1 MKTKSS
7 GFTLIELLVV
17 VAILGILS
25 AVGLVSYNGY
35 VEGTKYRSAQNMLQ
49 QISLAQ
55 TEYFSETQQYY
66 SNGDCDDV
74 NSATVGTSREVEAG
88 LFEGAQLI
96 VETGRDT
103 PKAGYNFCI
112 QDTGDGEFVV
122 HALGKKKISLNSIGE
137 WTEQSD

>member
-66 SNGDCDDV
+66 
-74 NSATVGTSREVEAG
+74 
-88 LFEGAQLI
+88 L
-96 VETGRDT
+96 
-103 PKAGYNFCI
+103 Y
-112 QDTGDGEFVV
+112 
-122 HALGKKKISLNSIGE
+122 ISTN
-137 WTEQSD
+137 

>member
-35 VEGTKYRSAQNMLQ
+35 VDGTKYRSAQNMLQ

-74 NSATVGTSREVEAG
+74 NSATVGTSREVEVG

-96 VETGRDT
+96 VEIDSDT

-112 QDTGDGEFVV
+112 QDTGDGEFVI

>member
-55 TEYFSETQQYY
+55 MEYFSETQQYY
-66 SNGDCDDV
+66 FNGDCDDV
-74 NSATVGTSREVEAG
+74 NSATVGTSREVEVG

-96 VETGRDT
+96 VEIDRDT

-112 QDTGDGEFVV
+112 QDTGDGAFVI

>member
-25 AVGLVSYNGY
+25 AVGVVSYNGY

-49 QISLAQ
+49 QISLLQA
-55 TEYFSETQQYY
+55 EYFSETQQYY
-66 SNGDCDDV
+66 FNSDCDSVDA
-74 NSATVGTSREVEAG
+74 ATVPTSREVEVN

-112 QDTGDGEFVV
+112 QDTGDGEFVI